1 MAFVVNDRVQEFT
14 STTGTG
20 TLTLTG
26 SPDGFETFSSAV
38 GNGNTTYYTISSN
51 TTEFEVGIGTVG
63 AGTLSRDTVISSSNS
78 DALVNFSAGT
88 KNVFVTLPASKTIL
102 LNDSGTVDLTGNLD
116 LNSNDI
122 TGTGN
127 INITGNLTA
136 SGNLTSLGI
145 DDNATSTAITINSSE
160 QVEFTAGTALLP
172 AITTTGDTN
181 TGMWFPAADTIA
193 FSEGGAE
200 AMRIDSSGNVGIGT
214 STPSE
219 KLVVERSGA
228 GNVVRFTDG
237 TYGVDVAVTSTG
249 GSLQT
254 GNINQTLDFKVYGNG
269 YMGFYTSG
277 TSERMRILSGGN
289 VGIGTTTPDSLL
301 SVNGVAS
308 FGDGTAL
315 LPSIANFGDLNT
327 GMWFPAADT
336 IAFSEGGAEAMR
348 IDSSGNV
355 GIGTSSPNN
364 YAGYGNITLNGTSGG
379 IFDLEVNG
387 TRTGTLLALVTET
400 RLSSITNI
408 PLTFSTNNAERMRI
422 DSSGNLGI
430 GTSSPTFLN
439 TTGSVSSKTIGLY
452 NSGTATSQRAEL
464 QLGSAATASGNL
476 TSGVLFGCGAS
487 DTTKNTLGSI
497 FGIIDATSTT
507 TASGALTFWTAATAS
522 GANTERMRIDSS
534 GNLGIGTSSPDAKLS
549 VNGVASFG
557 DGTALL
563 PSIANFGDLNTG
575 MWFPAADTIAFSE
588 GGAEAMRIDSSG
600 RVGIGTSTPS
610 EKLVVERSG
619 AGNVVRFTDGT
630 YGVDVAVTSTG
641 GSLQTGNI
649 NQTLDFKVYG
659 NGYMGFYTSGTSER
673 MRINSGGNVGIG
685 TTTPDAK
692 LSVNGVA
699 SFGDG
704 TALLPSIANFGDL
717 NTGMW
722 FPAAD
727 TIAFSEGGVEAMR
740 IDSSGN
746 VGIGTSTIT
755 GKLNIA
761 TATSDGVNT
770 LFGANVSPTAAGMYV
785 GFNDSDAT
793 ATLGVYYAS
802 NPYPVINITR
812 SDRTIKFMNDASERM
827 RIDSSGNVGIGTSSP
842 ESLFH
847 IESASSDPTLR
858 ITNKTVAAI
867 DTGPDIEFWNNPFT
881 ATTVNS
887 YESGAIRVR
896 KTNGSNNN
904 HDHYMS
910 FWTRQNSPE
919 GINERM
925 RIDNSG
931 HVIIGR
937 TTTSSSTPGVHFSS
951 NGQIVV

>member
-38 GNGNTTYYTISSN
+38 GDGNTTYYTISSN

-200 AMRIDSSGNVGIGT
+200 AMRIDSSGRVGIGT

-289 VGIGTTTPDSLL
+289 VGIGTTTPDASYGKLTVAGGITIANDNNAKLQIGRYSAAVPNSYIKMGAGSNSLRFTNPADSADLMTISSSGNVGINTTAPDAQLDIRGTNSSMLL
-301 SVNGVAS
+301 SNSGKSQYFRIQNNESA
-308 FGDGTAL
+308 DAL
-315 LPSIANFGDLNT
+315 VFNANDLN
-327 GMWFPAADT
+327 
-336 IAFSEGGAEAMR
+336 ERMR

-355 GIGTSSPNN
+355 GIGTSSPTAFGGYTNVAANN
-364 YAGYGNITLNGTSGG
+364 SSGSMFELMVG
-379 IFDLEVNG
+379 G
-387 TRTGTLLALVTET
+387 TRTANIQTSA
-400 RLSSITNI
+400 SITNI
-408 PLTFSTNNAERMRI
+408 QTRTNIPIAFDINGSEKMRLT
-422 DSSGNLGI
+422 D
-430 GTSSPTFLN
+430 
-439 TTGSVSSKTIGLY
+439 TG
-452 NSGTATSQRAEL
+452 
-464 QLGSAATASGNL
+464 
-476 TSGVLFGCGAS
+476 
-487 DTTKNTLGSI
+487 
-497 FGIIDATSTT
+497 FGIS
-507 TASGALTFWTAATAS
+507 
-522 GANTERMRIDSS
+522 
-534 GNLGIGTSSPDAKLS
+534 
-549 VNGVASFG
+549 
-557 DGTALL
+557 
-563 PSIANFGDLNTG
+563 
-575 MWFPAADTIAFSE
+575 
-588 GGAEAMRIDSSG
+588 
-600 RVGIGTSTPS
+600 
-610 EKLVVERSG
+610 
-619 AGNVVRFTDGT
+619 
-630 YGVDVAVTSTG
+630 
-641 GSLQTGNI
+641 
-649 NQTLDFKVYG
+649 
-659 NGYMGFYTSGTSER
+659 
-673 MRINSGGNVGIG
+673 

-812 SDRTIKFMNDASERM
+812 SDRTIKFMNGFRTYAYRQ
-827 RIDSSGNVGIGTSSP
+827 
-842 ESLFH
+842 
-847 IESASSDPTLR
+847 
-858 ITNKTVAAI
+858 
-867 DTGPDIEFWNNPFT
+867 FW
-881 ATTVNS
+881 
-887 YESGAIRVR
+887 
-896 KTNGSNNN
+896 
-904 HDHYMS
+904 
-910 FWTRQNSPE
+910 
-919 GINERM
+919 
-925 RIDNSG
+925 
-931 HVIIGR
+931 
-937 TTTSSSTPGVHFSS
+937 
-951 NGQIVV
+951 